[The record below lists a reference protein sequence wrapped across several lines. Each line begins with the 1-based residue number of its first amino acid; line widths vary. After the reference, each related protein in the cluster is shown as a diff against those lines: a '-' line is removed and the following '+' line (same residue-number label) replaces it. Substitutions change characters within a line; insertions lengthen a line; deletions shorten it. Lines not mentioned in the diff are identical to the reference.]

1 MHLLITPR
9 RHRGVTL
16 VYAPVKRTTAVKG
29 DLVISNRLCE
39 SLNRHSNVASLRPI
53 YGAGKPLLPEIF
65 DATVSAMA
73 TEGFTLSGIE
83 FDGERW
89 YAQSWWCRPIQQ

>member
-9 RHRGVTL
+9 RLRGVAL
-16 VYAPVKRTTAVKG
+16 AIMPIKRTHAVKG
-29 DLVISNRLCE
+29 DLVIANQICE
-39 SLNRHSNVASLRPI
+39 GLNRHSNVARVQQL
-53 YGAGKPLLPEIF
+53 YGSGRLLLPELY

-83 FDGERW
+83 LVDGCW
-89 YAQSWWCRPIQQ
+89 YAQSWWCRPFHQ